1 MTEVKNHLW
10 VCETEYPE
18 EGSYY
23 ITAEEYKE
31 NQKLSPDDINHT
43 EYTIIAEVIQIG
55 DKFFVDGKVVH
66 EIVKAAENAERI
78 INEIKKDLDLQW
90 METEENERSEF
101 AAGWNSALDAIT
113 YKYQSLLEQ
122 YPIKPA
128 CLEVRDG
135 QA

>member
-1 MTEVKNHLW
+1 MTKVKNHLW
-10 VCETEYPE
+10 VYETEYPE

-23 ITAEEYKE
+23 ITVEEYEE
-31 NQKLSPDDINHT
+31 NQKLSSDDINHT
-43 EYTIIAEVIQIG
+43 DYTIIAEAIQLG
-55 DKFFVDGKVVH
+55 DKFYIDSSV
-66 EIVKAAENAERI
+66 VKAIVDSSQNMERI
-78 INEIKKDLDLQW
+78 IKEIKKDLDLQW
-90 METEENERSEF
+90 MEVEENTDNEF

-113 YKYQSLLEQ
+113 YKYQSLIEQ